1 METIMRIIATA
12 EKAEVQ
18 IIDDN
23 GRIILHYAAEK
34 IEQHLD
40 LSALSA
46 EITKL
51 LTTLQLP

>member
-23 GRIILHYAAEK
+23 GRIILHYAAENF
-34 IEQHLD
+34 EQHLD
-40 LSALSA
+40 LSALST

>member
-40 LSALSA
+40 LSALST